1 MKLGKLVKYFFEV
14 YSFLPSVYSV
24 GVMESI
30 FTNVYKTLCT
40 DLNMVL
46 YLKSDLFVKKVMVQ
60 YLNTYCHWQS
70 TLSVSCDKK
79 STVMTTRTAICNIMK
94 IEHKYYWN

>member
-1 MKLGKLVKYFFEV
+1 
-14 YSFLPSVYSV
+14 
-24 GVMESI
+24 MESI
-30 FTNVYKTLCT
+30 FTNVYKKLCT

-46 YLKSDLFVKKVMVQ
+46 FLKSDPFVKKVMVQ
-60 YLNTYCHWQS
+60 YLNIYCHWQS

-94 IEHKYYWN
+94 IEHK

>member
-46 YLKSDLFVKKVMVQ
+46 FLKSDPFVKKIMVQ
-60 YLNTYCHWQS
+60 HLNSYCHWKNKI
-70 TLSVSCDKK
+70 SVSCGKK
-79 STVMTTRTAICNIMK
+79 STVMNTRTAICNIMK
-94 IEHKYYWN
+94 IEHK